1 MNQRRKARNTEND
14 LQYGEEGRM
23 TGQFFSRSE
32 LKLDQNGP
40 RARTHSGGGGEQTQT
55 AARKKLL
62 AKTTR
67 HKCCKDSIV
76 GWNKTPQ
83 EYH

>member
-55 AARKKLL
+55 AARKS
-62 AKTTR
+62 
-67 HKCCKDSIV
+67 CCQRRQDISAVRI
-76 GWNKTPQ
+76 P
-83 EYH
+83 

>member
-1 MNQRRKARNTEND
+1 MQHKKMFFQVIVCWFVCLLCFFEVNMNQRRKARNTEND

-55 AARKKLL
+55 AARKS
-62 AKTTR
+62 
-67 HKCCKDSIV
+67 C
-76 GWNKTPQ
+76 
-83 EYH
+83 